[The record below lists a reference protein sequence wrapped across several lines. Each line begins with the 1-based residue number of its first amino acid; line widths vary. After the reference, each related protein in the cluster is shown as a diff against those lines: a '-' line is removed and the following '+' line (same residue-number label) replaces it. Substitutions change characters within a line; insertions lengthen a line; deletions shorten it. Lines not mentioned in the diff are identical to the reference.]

1 MASLRSSGTGTSAA
15 ASSQRAMVQAVV
27 GQLMISSNDDE
38 DDDPVK
44 KANLV
49 FPVLESWYDNQ
60 YPKGQRR
67 RPSGSPVKKR
77 ARKSG
82 SDEDE
87 GNVRPPLVIILEDF
101 EGFPAGL
108 LQDFVLNVM

>member
-1 MASLRSSGTGTSAA
+1 
-15 ASSQRAMVQAVV
+15 MVQAVV

-60 YPKGQRR
+60 YPKGQRH

-87 GNVRPPLVIILEDF
+87 APPPQKRKQDEENLDEVRAKVP
-101 EGFPAGL
+101 GL
-108 LQDFVLNVM
+108 PSQVV